1 MADTTSGD
9 PAHDDTAHGHKAHSP
24 HFYGGQAVMEGVM
37 MRGRR
42 TWAVAVRRPD
52 GSIYLERHQV
62 SDFPERNPIWTKPL
76 LRGMYGLIDA
86 LTIGTRALTIS
97 ANAAVSDEEQL
108 SKSEMSGSLVVAL
121 AAFIGIFIVLPNL
134 GLAAIEEP
142 LGGGDTVLFHL
153 VEGLVRL
160 AIFLVYLLAISAL
173 SDIKRVFAY
182 HGGEHKTIMAWEHD
196 EDLLAS
202 NIQPYSTKHPRC
214 GTNFLLIVMVLAII
228 IYTTA
233 GIIFPAPE
241 GANFLGFLAY
251 QVGLRIV
258 LLPVVAGLAYEVL
271 RLGADQS
278 NPVLRTLAV
287 PGLWLQK
294 ITTKEPDDEQV
305 EVAIRAF
312 EAVVPTADLVGRTVD
327 LPSPVVWGAD
337 TATEMVGLPRPGGVV
352 PPPPPSGGPAPEIE
366 GGSALS

>member
-1 MADTTSGD
+1 MGAD
-9 PAHDDTAHGHKAHSP
+9 PKADGP

-37 MRGRR
+37 MRGRK

-52 GSIYLERHQV
+52 GAIYLERHQV
-62 SDFPERNPIWTKPL
+62 SDFPQRNPIWTKPM
-76 LRGMYGLIDA
+76 LRGMWGLVDA

-97 ANAAVSDEEQL
+97 ANAAMDDAEQL
-108 SKSEMSGSLVVAL
+108 SKKEMSGSLFIAL
-121 AAFIGIFIVLPNL
+121 AAFVGIFIVLPNL

-153 VEGLVRL
+153 VEGVARLV
-160 AIFLVYLLAISAL
+160 IFLLYLLAISAL

-182 HGGEHKTIMAWEHD
+182 HGGEHKTIMAWEHG
-196 EDLLAS
+196 EDLEAS
-202 NIQPYSTKHPRC
+202 DIQTYSTKHPRC
-214 GTNFLLIVMVLAII
+214 GTNFLLIVMLLAIV
-228 IYTTA
+228 IYTLA
-233 GIIFPAPE
+233 GIIFPAPG

-251 QVGLRIV
+251 QVGLRVV

-271 RLGADQS
+271 RLGANQN
-278 NPVLRTLAV
+278 NPLLRWLAV

-312 EAVVPTADLVGRTVD
+312 QSVVPTGDLAGRVVD
-327 LPSPVVWGAD
+327 LPSAVIWGDD
-337 TATEMVGLPRPGGVV
+337 TAAEQVGIGKTRVEVPSDPGAGAASDQDAD
-352 PPPPPSGGPAPEIE
+352 P
-366 GGSALS
+366 GSAIA

>member
-1 MADTTSGD
+1 MADEQT
-9 PAHDDTAHGHKAHSP
+9 PHPP

-37 MRGRR
+37 MRGQR
-42 TWAVAVRRPD
+42 TWAVAVRKPD
-52 GSIYLERHQV
+52 GTIYLERHQV
-62 SDFPERNPIWTKPL
+62 SDFPQRNPIWTKPM
-76 LRGMYGLIDA
+76 LRGMWGLVDA

-97 ANAAVSDEEQL
+97 ANAAVDEEEQL
-108 SKSEMSGSLVVAL
+108 SKKEMSGSLLIAL
-121 AAFIGIFIVLPNL
+121 VAFIGVFIVLPNL

-142 LGGGDTVLFHL
+142 LGGGDSLTFHL
-153 VEGLVRL
+153 VEGVARL
-160 AIFLVYLLAISAL
+160 GIFLLYLLGISAL

-196 EDLLAS
+196 ERLRADA
-202 NIQPYSTKHPRC
+202 IQPYSTKHPRC
-214 GTNFLLIVMVLAII
+214 GTNFLLIVMFLAII

-233 GIIFPAPE
+233 GLIFPAPE
-241 GANFLGFLAY
+241 GANFIAFLSY

-258 LLPVVAGLAYEVL
+258 LLPVVAGLAYEIL

-278 NPVLRTLAV
+278 NPFLRWLAV

-294 ITTKEPDDEQV
+294 ITTKEPDDAQV

-327 LPSPVVWGAD
+327 LPSPIQWGPD
-337 TATEMVGLPRPGGVV
+337 TATEAVGLPKPDAEHIV
-352 PPPPPSGGPAPEIE
+352 PPPPPAGDVADELAAEEADP
-366 GGSALS
+366 GSAIT

>member
-1 MADTTSGD
+1 MAADTE
-9 PAHDDTAHGHKAHSP
+9 HDGPAHSP

-37 MRGRR
+37 MRGRK

-52 GSIYLERHQV
+52 GTIYMERHQV
-62 SDFPERNPIWTKPL
+62 SDFPERNPIWTKPM
-76 LRGMYGLIDA
+76 LRGMYGLVDA

-97 ANAAVSDEEQL
+97 ANAAVEDEEQL
-108 SKSEMSGSLVVAL
+108 SKGEMSGSLVIAL

-160 AIFLVYLLAISAL
+160 GIFLAYLLAISAL

-196 EDLLAS
+196 EPLVAQR
-202 NIQPYSTKHPRC
+202 IQPYSTKHPRC
-214 GTNFLLIVMVLAII
+214 GTNFLLIVMFLAII

-241 GANFLGFLAY
+241 GANFIAFLSY

-278 NPVLRTLAV
+278 NPVLRLLAV
-287 PGLWLQK
+287 PGLWLQR

-312 EAVVPTADLVGRTVD
+312 EAVVPTSDLVGRTVD
-327 LPSPVVWGAD
+327 LPSTVVWGAD
-337 TATEMVGLPRPGGVV
+337 TAVEAVGLPKAPTADV
-352 PPPPPSGGPAPEIE
+352 PPPPPPPTAPST
-366 GGSALS
+366 GSERS

>member
-1 MADTTSGD
+1 MAEQ
-9 PAHDDTAHGHKAHSP
+9 TADGKPHSP

-37 MRGRR
+37 MRGRN

-52 GSIYLERHQV
+52 GTIYMERHQV
-62 SDFPERNPIWTKPL
+62 SDFPKRNPIWTKPM
-76 LRGMYGLIDA
+76 LRGMYGLVDA

-97 ANAAVSDEEQL
+97 ANAAVEDEEQL
-108 SKSEMSGSLVVAL
+108 SKGEMGGSLLVAL

-153 VEGLVRL
+153 VEGVARLV
-160 AIFLVYLLAISAL
+160 IFLLYLLAISAL
-173 SDIKRVFAY
+173 SDIRRVFQY
-182 HGGEHKTIMAWEHD
+182 HGGEHKTIMAWEND
-196 EDLLAS
+196 EPLQAGQ
-202 NIQPYSTKHPRC
+202 IQPYSTKHPRC
-214 GTNFLLIVMVLAII
+214 GTNFLLIVMLLAIL

-251 QVGLRIV
+251 QVTLRIV
-258 LLPVVAGLAYEVL
+258 LLPIVAGLAYEVL

-278 NPVLRTLAV
+278 NPVLRRLAV
-287 PGLWLQK
+287 PGLWLQR
-294 ITTKEPDDEQV
+294 ITTKEPDDAQV

-312 EAVVPTADLVGRTVD
+312 EAVVPTGDLVGRTVD
-327 LPSPVVWGAD
+327 LPSTVVWGAD
-337 TATEMVGLPRPGGVV
+337 TAIEMVGLPKPDGTV
-352 PPPPPSGGPAPEIE
+352 PPPPTITTPAAEPDPPLP
-366 GGSALS
+366 LS